1 MTPNKRVII
10 TGIAAIALTLS
21 ACSGSDSASS
31 NGASGAGSAG
41 EATPSGNGEIHL
53 GVAYETTNYHPSQT
67 SSALALGANWH
78 VVEGLYEFNMDDYTV
93 YPALA
98 AGEPNWSSDTE
109 FEVDLRDDAKFSD
122 GTEVT
127 SQDVISSYE
136 RSMAEGNL
144 YASMLNFIDTIEA
157 VDEDT
162 VKFTLNQPF
171 SIATNRLVVAKI
183 VPASATDD
191 ELTAMPIGS
200 GPYKY
205 ESITDSKLEAVPN
218 EHYNGP
224 NKAGADKIVWDVIKD
239 DTARTTAATSGTI
252 DVMEA
257 VPAASAPMLESA
269 GMTVAEVKGFN
280 LPFLLFNTTKA
291 PFDDPRVRQAFLYA
305 VNTDMLIQNN
315 MDGKAT
321 AATSFLPE
329 SNPAYNKAK
338 NVFTY
343 DPEKAKS
350 LLEEAG
356 VTDLNITLLTTDHPW
371 ISDLA
376 PQIQNDLQ
384 AAGIKVS
391 LQSEASASLYA
402 NNLDVDNPTFDVAL
416 APGDPSVFGNDPALL
431 MNWWYGDNVWTKK
444 RTFWQQSDPETWQEL
459 QDIIN
464 EGAAAEGA
472 EQQEKWNEAFDLI
485 SEEVPLYPLFHRTM
499 LTGYN
504 PNTVADFKPIGTTGL
519 WAVTARSNR

>member
-1 MTPNKRVII
+1 MTSKKRGIVA
-10 TGIAAIALTLS
+10 GIAALSLVLT
-21 ACSGSDSASS
+21 ACSGSDTAGNQGSS
-31 NGASGAGSAG
+31 EGA
-41 EATPSGNGEIHL
+41 EAAPAGNGEIHL

-67 SSALALGANWH
+67 SSALALGTNWH

-109 FEVDLRDDAKFSD
+109 FEVDLREGAKFSD
-122 GTEVT
+122 GTPVT
-127 SQDVISSYE
+127 SQDVISSFD

-144 YASMLNFIDTIEA
+144 YTSMLSFIDSVDA

-171 SIATNRLVVAKI
+171 SIATNRLAVAKI
-183 VPASATDD
+183 VPESATDD

-205 ESITDSKLEAVPN
+205 VSITDSKLEAVPN
-218 EHYNGP
+218 EHYTGP
-224 NKAGADKIVWDVIKD
+224 NPAGADKIIWDVIKD

-280 LPFLLFNTTKA
+280 LPFMLFNTTKE
-291 PFDDPRVRQAFLYA
+291 PFNDPRVRQAFLYA

-321 AATSFLPE
+321 PATSFLPE
-329 SNPAYNKAK
+329 SNPAYNQAK

-343 DPEKAKS
+343 DPEKAKA

-371 ISDLA
+371 ISELA
-376 PQIQNDLQ
+376 PQVQNDLQ
-384 AAGIKVS
+384 AVGIKVS

-402 NNLDVDNPTFDVAL
+402 NNLDVDTPTFDVAL

-431 MNWWYGDNVWTKK
+431 MNWWYGDNVWTTK
-444 RTFWQQSDPETWQEL
+444 RTFWQQSDQATWQKL

-472 EQQEKWNEAFDLI
+472 AQQEKWNEAFDLI

-504 PNTVADFKPIGTTGL
+504 PSTVADFKPIGTTGL